1 MMTIRKVLLCAV
13 LLFAGV
19 TVQAQTSFTL
29 HGKTIDA
36 VTNEPLPMA
45 SVKLAHTSQG
55 TVSNAKGEFHY
66 TLSDSVATVV
76 ASYIG
81 YSSDTIIVTSSN
93 NQVCLFR
100 LQPNAIKM
108 AEVIITGTTED
119 PAYEIIRLAIE
130 SKKKWMRRLH
140 AFEGKA
146 FNRLE
151 IRAKDSIAAIT
162 ESYSTLYWQQ
172 GDSLREVITQQKQT
186 GNLPKTMQPAR
197 VGSIINFND
206 DTVALGGFRFAGPTS
221 PDAFDDY
228 SYKLLSTRKM
238 DDYEVYVIQ
247 VIPKSRINPLFKGT
261 ITIAERSYAV
271 IHADLEPN
279 EAYIQPFVH
288 YKKMRYQQSFRL
300 YNDAVWLPVNY
311 HFEGALEVSVMGFK
325 IPPIGML
332 RDVVIY
338 DYRVNPELA
347 DSIRTLSKIT
357 IDSSS
362 KKIDTVFWAAHNV
375 LPLTAEQDTAYRK
388 LDSTQALEKQFAPTG
403 ATTKLFNTLSTGV
416 LSYLDCSFNR
426 VEGWHLG
433 VSKTIDTVA
442 KNFSARGGA
451 AYGSADQDWKW
462 HAGATW
468 QFGKD
473 QSSNITFGSAL
484 IQTTEKTFSL
494 GFDVYHQLETYPSNV
509 LKETFTNSVSA
520 LFFHTDDNDY
530 YLTQGGKLEFSYLPK
545 ASTRITLAACA
556 ETEHSI
562 AKQTEYSIFYT
573 SHLYRENPFIT
584 DGQMNSLKLSA
595 SYASTA
601 IISLARTAFN
611 ASAEIEHTAPSL
623 ESDFSFTQFNL
634 KLRQKISTMNGNLAF
649 PPSLTFYMLGGTTLG
664 HLPPQ
669 RYFSLSSNSS
679 YLGIPGMLHGI
690 LPREF
695 FGDQYA
701 ELFVEYNF
709 RRAPFALSG
718 IKALYE
724 SNLEFIVYAGAAQ
737 SWLSENIMPAPW
749 FHANDTQGWYYEAG
763 IGVSNILDF
772 FRADLTYRFAEPR
785 GVVFKMLF
793 SDFIMGFMQ

>member
-1 MMTIRKVLLCAV
+1 
-13 LLFAGV
+13 
-19 TVQAQTSFTL
+19 
-29 HGKTIDA
+29 
-36 VTNEPLPMA
+36 
-45 SVKLAHTSQG
+45 
-55 TVSNAKGEFHY
+55 
-66 TLSDSVATVV
+66 
-76 ASYIG
+76 
-81 YSSDTIIVTSSN
+81 
-93 NQVCLFR
+93 
-100 LQPNAIKM
+100 
-108 AEVIITGTTED
+108 
-119 PAYEIIRLAIE
+119 
-130 SKKKWMRRLH
+130 
-140 AFEGKA
+140 
-146 FNRLE
+146 
-151 IRAKDSIAAIT
+151 
-162 ESYSTLYWQQ
+162 
-172 GDSLREVITQQKQT
+172 
-186 GNLPKTMQPAR
+186 
-197 VGSIINFND
+197 
-206 DTVALGGFRFAGPTS
+206 
-221 PDAFDDY
+221 
-228 SYKLLSTRKM
+228 
-238 DDYEVYVIQ
+238 
-247 VIPKSRINPLFKGT
+247 
-261 ITIAERSYAV
+261 
-271 IHADLEPN
+271 
-279 EAYIQPFVH
+279 
-288 YKKMRYQQSFRL
+288 
-300 YNDAVWLPVNY
+300 
-311 HFEGALEVSVMGFK
+311 
-325 IPPIGML
+325 
-332 RDVVIY
+332 
-338 DYRVNPELA
+338 
-347 DSIRTLSKIT
+347 
-357 IDSSS
+357 
-362 KKIDTVFWAAHNV
+362 
-375 LPLTAEQDTAYRK
+375 
-388 LDSTQALEKQFAPTG
+388 
-403 ATTKLFNTLSTGV
+403 
-416 LSYLDCSFNR
+416 
-426 VEGWHLG
+426 
-433 VSKTIDTVA
+433 
-442 KNFSARGGA
+442 
-451 AYGSADQDWKW
+451 
-462 HAGATW
+462 
-468 QFGKD
+468 
-473 QSSNITFGSAL
+473 
-484 IQTTEKTFSL
+484 
-494 GFDVYHQLETYPSNV
+494 
-509 LKETFTNSVSA
+509 
-520 LFFHTDDNDY
+520 
-530 YLTQGGKLEFSYLPK
+530 
-545 ASTRITLAACA
+545 LAACA